1 MKPHK
6 HAKLIKAWA
15 DGAKIQVRFY
25 GNDWQDIECNKP
37 LWITDYEYR
46 IKPEPKPD
54 VILYA
59 SWFRKTIGNTTG
71 DKDLALCWQ
80 WGCDGVLSI
89 TMDGE
94 TGKLKAAEVLK

>member
-15 DGAKIQVRFY
+15 DGGVVQVMDRDGIWREFV
-25 GNDWQDIECNKP
+25 GAPDWELK
-37 LWITDYEYR
+37 TKYR

-54 VILYA
+54 FKAAYLVTMDNLE
-59 SWFRKTIGNTTG
+59 WLNPMFELHQNDTLGNLMLTF
-71 DKDLALCWQ
+71 
-80 WGCDGVLSI
+80 
-89 TMDGE
+89 DGE